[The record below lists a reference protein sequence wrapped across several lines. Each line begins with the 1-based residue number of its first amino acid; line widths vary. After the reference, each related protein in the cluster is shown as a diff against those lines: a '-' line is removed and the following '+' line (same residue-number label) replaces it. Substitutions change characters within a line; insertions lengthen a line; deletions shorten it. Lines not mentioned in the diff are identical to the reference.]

1 MEFALGIILIAS
13 LFFMAWYCIKGYN
26 LMTGMAIMATLF
38 TVLALI
44 GNAFI
49 PNSSMEGQS
58 VIDVL
63 TYVYQTGPANWCSSI
78 LVYIFFGAFFGRVLI
93 ETGIAGSL
101 IKKTV
106 ELGGDRPVVTMA
118 LLCIVTAVIF
128 TSMTGAGPVMS
139 IGIIVLPIMLSL
151 GVPTHIALFAFMG
164 SIMAGM
170 HANIML
176 FNQFIAMFVELRP
189 EAADYTYQQN
199 FPFGI
204 TCWTIALV
212 VVIIVASMAL
222 KRSKFGHAWAAQAAP
237 AQTLDA
243 PWYSWIA
250 VILPVVGV
258 LAFKLPIILGF
269 LIASVYALLTCGRLK
284 GKFTD
289 VTGLLQRLFTNGA
302 EDSAPLIGFLLILA
316 MFNNAAVYAA
326 PYFQSL
332 IGRFIPT
339 NPLVLCVAFGLLS
352 FLGFFRG
359 PLSLVGCGAA
369 ILSIFLASSANF
381 PVAFLYPLFSC
392 VTLTMQHL
400 DITQSWVAWG
410 IGYTKV
416 ETKPFMKLSI
426 PTGWVLGIIQCMLV
440 YFMFG
445 SLVTG

>member
-1 MEFALGIILIAS
+1 MEIILGIILIAS

-49 PNSSMEGQS
+49 PNSAMEGQS

-78 LVYIFFGAFFGRVLI
+78 LVNIFFGAFFGRVLI
-93 ETGIAGSL
+93 ETGIASSL

-106 ELGGDRPVVTMA
+106 ELGGDRPAVTMT

-170 HANIML
+170 HANILL
-176 FNQFIAMFVELRP
+176 FKQFIAMFISLKP
-189 EAADYTYQQN
+189 EAENYTFEMN
-199 FPFGI
+199 FRFGI
-204 TCWTIALV
+204 TCLCIALFI
-212 VVIIVASMAL
+212 VILVASFAL
-222 KRSKFGHAWAAQAAP
+222 KNQKAGHAWAVAPSQATSDNAP
-237 AQTLDA
+237 
-243 PWYSWIA
+243 PISWIA
-250 VILPVVGV
+250 VIMPVVGV
-258 LAFKLPIILGF
+258 LAFNVPIILGF
-269 LIASVYALLTCGRLK
+269 LIASVYALLTCGKLK
-284 GKFTD
+284 GGYHN
-289 VTGLLQRLFTNGA
+289 VTAMLQKLFTSGA
-302 EDSAPLIGFLLILA
+302 VDTAPLIGFLLILA

-332 IGRFIPT
+332 IGQFIPT
-339 NPLVLCVAFGLLS
+339 NALILCLAFGLLS
-352 FLGFFRG
+352 FMGYFRG

-369 ILSIFLASSANF
+369 ILAIFLSSSANF
-381 PVAFLYPLFSC
+381 PVEFLYPLFSC

-416 ETKPFMKLSI
+416 ETKSFMKLAL
-426 PTGWVLGIIQCMLV
+426 PTGYVIAIIQCILV
-440 YFMFG
+440 FFLFG
-445 SLVTG
+445 SLV